1 MRLEATRSLFR
12 AFRFQSTHPAR
23 GATQRLDALGH
34 IPGISIHAPREG
46 CDWRQPVAFS
56 VRSDFNPRTPRG
68 VRRSGLTRWAISQ
81 VFQSTHPA
89 RGATV
94 LALLREGRPVL
105 ISIHAPREGC
115 DFMEVNR
122 ILMGLN
128 ISIHAPREGCDGTRR
143 RAGTSCSTIS
153 IHAPREGC
161 DLLLLTSGPPAPH
174 FNPRTPRG
182 VRPPP
187 SGGGTVRRGIS
198 IHAPREGCDQS
209 LGHSDQDLTYFNP
222 RTPRGVRRHAGRICP
237 P

>member
-1 MRLEATRSLFR
+1 M
-12 AFRFQSTHPAR
+12 
-23 GATQRLDALGH
+23 LGDVVFLT
-34 IPGISIHAPREG
+34 ISIHAPREG

-128 ISIHAPREGCDGTRR
+128 ISIHAPREGCDVTQGGY
-143 RAGTSCSTIS
+143 AL
-153 IHAPREGC
+153 RE
-161 DLLLLTSGPPAPH
+161 
-174 FNPRTPRG
+174 
-182 VRPPP
+182 
-187 SGGGTVRRGIS
+187 GIS
-198 IHAPREGCDQS
+198 IHAPREGCDHRLPRPQRPPPW
-209 LGHSDQDLTYFNP
+209 YFNP
-222 RTPRGVRRHAGRICP
+222 RTPRGVRHLSHQRRLLQVNFNPRTPRGVRLWSREGGGKIVVISIHAPREGCDGCFNQIQPMSGIYFNPRTP
-237 P
+237 RGVRQANLVRL

>member
-1 MRLEATRSLFR
+1 MGDVVFLT
-12 AFRFQSTHPAR
+12 
-23 GATQRLDALGH
+23 
-34 IPGISIHAPREG
+34 ISIHAPREG

-182 VRPPP
+182 VRPSAAAATASSTMVFQSTHPARGATSQP
-187 SGGGTVRRGIS
+187 STPAAPSQFQSTHPARGATVEPGGRR
-198 IHAPREGCDQS
+198 
-209 LGHSDQDLTYFNP
+209 
-222 RTPRGVRRHAGRICP
+222 
-237 P
+237 

>member
-1 MRLEATRSLFR
+1 M
-12 AFRFQSTHPAR
+12 
-23 GATQRLDALGH
+23 
-34 IPGISIHAPREG
+34 SIHAPREG

-182 VRPPP
+182 VRPE
-187 SGGGTVRRGIS
+187 
-198 IHAPREGCDQS
+198 A
-209 LGHSDQDLTYFNP
+209 
-222 RTPRGVRRHAGRICP
+222 GVIIWI
-237 P
+237 

>member
-1 MRLEATRSLFR
+1 M
-12 AFRFQSTHPAR
+12 
-23 GATQRLDALGH
+23 LGDVVFLT
-34 IPGISIHAPREG
+34 ISIHAPREG

-128 ISIHAPREGCDGTRR
+128 ISIHAPREGCDWLDWVEIPCGK
-143 RAGTSCSTIS
+143 CIS

-161 DLLLLTSGPPAPH
+161 DLFALCSFLERDKFQSTHPA
-174 FNPRTPRG
+174 RG
-182 VRPPP
+182 A
-187 SGGGTVRRGIS
+187 TTT
-198 IHAPREGCDQS
+198 DQAFCKDS
-209 LGHSDQDLTYFNP
+209 E
-222 RTPRGVRRHAGRICP
+222 
-237 P
+237 

>member
-1 MRLEATRSLFR
+1 M
-12 AFRFQSTHPAR
+12 
-23 GATQRLDALGH
+23 LGDVVFLT
-34 IPGISIHAPREG
+34 ISIHAPREG

-105 ISIHAPREGC
+105 
-115 DFMEVNR
+115 
-122 ILMGLN
+122 
-128 ISIHAPREGCDGTRR
+128 
-143 RAGTSCSTIS
+143 IS